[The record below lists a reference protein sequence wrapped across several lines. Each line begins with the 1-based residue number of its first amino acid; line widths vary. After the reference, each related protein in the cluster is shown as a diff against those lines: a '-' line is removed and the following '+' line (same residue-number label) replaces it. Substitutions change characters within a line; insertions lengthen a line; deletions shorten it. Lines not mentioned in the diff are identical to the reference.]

1 MNNSTVRFAPWV
13 GPHYERGCGGLRIL
27 LVCESHYGAKQHERP
42 TVTPEIIKA
51 LALGQRHPKATGK
64 LRRHPHFTKI
74 MTAVQNVRQ
83 AFTGAQ
89 KADFWSSVAYYNF
102 LQEFLPDSRVPPPQ
116 GAWQRGERAFSE
128 VLAVLAPD
136 LIVCFSV
143 RNGKLIRSLAGDVPV
158 AVVNHPSSRF
168 TYAKVNPVIAEQK
181 DQALVRKTQGPAFV
195 ATAAFD
201 RWSEATAC
209 ALPTPGQHLCAQD
222 KAALIAQRREAMAA
236 LDQSSMAW
244 TQ

>member
-13 GPHYERGCGGLRIL
+13 GPHYERGFGGLRML

-42 TVTPEIIKA
+42 TVTPEIVKA

-74 MTAVQNVRQ
+74 MTAVRNVRQ
-83 AFTGAQ
+83 AFTYAQ
-89 KADFWSSVAYYNF
+89 KTEFWSSVAYYNF

-116 GAWQRGERAFSE
+116 GAWQRGAGAFSE
-128 VLAVLAPD
+128 VLTVLAPD
-136 LIVCFSV
+136 LIVCFSI
-143 RNGKLIRSLAGDVPV
+143 RSGKLIRSLAGDVPV

-168 TYAKVNPVIAEQK
+168 TYSKVNPVIAEQIDK
-181 DQALVRKTQGPAFV
+181 ALVRKPQGPAFV
-195 ATAAFD
+195 ASAAFD
-201 RWSEATAC
+201 RWCEATAS
-209 ALPTPGQHLCAQD
+209 ALPTPGPHLAAQD
-222 KAALIAQRREAMAA
+222 KTALIAQRREAMAA